1 MTYKDE
7 IYGTIKIT
15 EPVILDL
22 MKSPSLK
29 RLKDIDQAGYF
40 EPHFPGSSR
49 TRFEHSVGV
58 YLLLKKY
65 SAPIEEQIAGLIHDV
80 SHTAFSHCADYA
92 LDAGSQTKHDYQ
104 DNIFVDFV
112 KKTEIPIIIKKHDFD
127 PGYILDEENF
137 PLKEKKLPD
146 LCADRIDY
154 SLRGAVFFMGM
165 RKAEIKDFLNNLEV
179 EDQNWVFKNFE
190 SAKKYA
196 NLFAMLNAY
205 YYAGLQS
212 AVMLKTVGDYLRHG
226 LLKGYIAEKDLHTT
240 DKEVLSRLSQY
251 HNKDKQLKLFFN
263 RMTLKTGYRNDPKD
277 YTVHVVCKSRAV
289 DPLCRY
295 EGEIKRVSDIDKNWK
310 VILEKESKIKEYFI
324 KFLD

>member
-1 MTYKDE
+1 MRYEDK
-7 IYGTIKIT
+7 IYGKIEIT
-15 EPVILDL
+15 EPIILDL
-22 MKSPSLK
+22 INSPSLE
-29 RLKDIDQAGYF
+29 RLKGIDQAGYF
-40 EPHFPGSSR
+40 EPHFPESSR

-80 SHTAFSHCADYA
+80 SHTVFSHCADYA
-92 LDAGSQTKHDYQ
+92 LDAGSEKKHDHQ

-112 KKTEIPIIIKKHDFD
+112 KKTEIPAIIKKHNFD
-127 PGYILDEENF
+127 PDYILDEENF

-154 SLRGAVFFMGM
+154 SLRDAMFFMNM
-165 RKAEIKDFLNNLEV
+165 RKAEIKDFLNNLEA

-190 SAKKYA
+190 SARKYA
-196 NLFAMLNAY
+196 DLFIMLNVY
-205 YYAGLQS
+205 YYSSLQS

-240 DKEVLSRLSQY
+240 DKEILLKLSQY
-251 HNKDKQLKLFFN
+251 HDEDKQLKLFSD
-263 RMTLKTGYRNDPKD
+263 RMNLKIDYHNDPQD
-277 YTVHVVCKSRAV
+277 YTVHVFCKSRVV
-289 DPLCRY
+289 DPLCKY
-295 EGEIKRVSDIDKNWK
+295 EGKIKRVSDIDKKWK
-310 VILEKESKIKEYFI
+310 EIFEKESKLKEYFI